1 MEVLGI
7 DHVVLRVADG
17 ERALRFYCGALG
29 LEPVRVDAWRR
40 GEVPFPSARVDS
52 ATLIDLV
59 PRPRTGENLDHL
71 CLVVSR
77 ADVEAVVASDAFEIV
92 EGPARRFGARGDGTS
107 VYVSDPDGNLVELR
121 CYD

>member
-1 MEVLGI
+1 MEVRSL

-17 ERALRFYCGALG
+17 ERALRFYCGTLG

-40 GEVPFPSARVDS
+40 GEVPFPSARVDA
-52 ATLIDLV
+52 ATLIDLL
-59 PRPRTGENLDHL
+59 PDRRTGENLDHL
-71 CLVVSR
+71 CLVVTR
-77 ADVEAVVASDAFEIV
+77 ADVEAVTVSRELEVV

-107 VYVSDPDGNLVELR
+107 VYVRDPDGNLVELR